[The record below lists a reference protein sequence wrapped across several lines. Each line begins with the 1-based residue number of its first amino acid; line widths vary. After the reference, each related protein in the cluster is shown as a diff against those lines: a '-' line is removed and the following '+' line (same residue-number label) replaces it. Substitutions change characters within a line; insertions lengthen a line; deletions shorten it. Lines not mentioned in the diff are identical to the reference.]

1 MPKRLSPV
9 ATRAGETFITGNGQ
23 AGHTRPAQQRNKAVD
38 ILFQQILNGLSIAS
52 VITLIAVGVTLIF
65 GLTGIINFAHGEF
78 LMVGSIVTWLAVQA
92 GLGFFIALVLAVIAV
107 GAMGFVLERGLFRFT
122 LTRPTN
128 GFIVSLGLI
137 VVLQHIVI
145 LFYDPNQKSIP
156 RPLSGIWN
164 VAGVRIASVR
174 VMVILVTIAV
184 VALTFAMVTRSRYGR
199 ALRAAVDDRDTA
211 ALMGI
216 PVRRYI
222 TGVFVLGSALAGLG
236 GALLIALFPITPFT
250 GGTMVM
256 KGFAVALIGGLGNLT
271 GAVVAGLILGI
282 VEGFSAGY
290 GFSEW
295 TDAYSFALM
304 ILVLLFRPNGLFG
317 GTSGPK
323 MA

>member
-1 MPKRLSPV
+1 M
-9 ATRAGETFITGNGQ
+9 EIFI
-23 AGHTRPAQQRNKAVD
+23 
-38 ILFQQILNGLSIAS
+38 QQILNGLSIAS

-78 LMVGSIVTWLAVQA
+78 LMVGSIVTWLAVSN
-92 GLGFFIALVLAVIAV
+92 GWGFPLALCAAVVVVAV
-107 GAMGFVLERGLFRFT
+107 MGFALERGLFRFT
-122 LTRPTN
+122 LDLPTN

-145 LFYDPNQKSIP
+145 LFWNANQKSIP
-156 RPLSGIWN
+156 HPLTKVWEVG
-164 VAGVRIASVR
+164 GVRIAAVR
-174 VMVILVTIAV
+174 AMVIIVTALVVT
-184 VALTFAMVTRSRYGR
+184 LTFFVITRSRYGR
-199 ALRAAVDDRDTA
+199 ALRASVEDRDTA

-222 TGVFVLGSALAGLG
+222 TGVFVFGSALAGLG

-250 GGTMVM
+250 GGTIVM

-271 GAVVAGLILGI
+271 GAVAAGLILGI

-290 GFSEW
+290 GLSQW

-304 ILVLLFRPNGLFG
+304 ILVLLIRPQGLFG
-317 GTSGPK
+317 GTSGPRIT
-323 MA
+323 

>member
-1 MPKRLSPV
+1 L
-9 ATRAGETFITGNGQ
+9 
-23 AGHTRPAQQRNKAVD
+23 D
-38 ILFQQILNGLSIAS
+38 ILIQQLLNGLSIAS

-78 LMVGSIVTWLAVQA
+78 LMVGSIVTWLAVGN
-92 GLGFFIALVLAVIAV
+92 GLSFPLALGLAVLAVAL
-107 GAMGFVLERGLFRFT
+107 MGFVLERGLFRFT
-122 LTRPTN
+122 LERPTN

-145 LFYDPNQKSIP
+145 FFWDPNQKSIP
-156 RPLSGIWN
+156 RPLTGIWN
-164 VAGVRIASVR
+164 VGGVRIASVR
-174 VMVILVTIAV
+174 LMVILVTIAV

-199 ALRAAVDDRDTA
+199 ALRASVEDRDTA

-236 GALLIALFPITPFT
+236 GALLIALFPVTPFT

-290 GFSEW
+290 GFSQW
-295 TDAYSFALM
+295 TDAYSFGLM

>member
-1 MPKRLSPV
+1 M
-9 ATRAGETFITGNGQ
+9 
-23 AGHTRPAQQRNKAVD
+23 D
-38 ILFQQILNGLSIAS
+38 ILIQQLLNGLSIAS

-78 LMVGSIVTWLAVQA
+78 LMVGSIVTWLAVRG
-92 GLGFFIALVLAVIAV
+92 GLGFPLALVLAVLAV
-107 GAMGFVLERGLFRFT
+107 GLMGFVLERGLFRFT

-145 LFYDPNQKSIP
+145 FFYDPNQKSIP
-156 RPLSGIWN
+156 RPLTGIWD

-290 GFSEW
+290 GFSAW

-304 ILVLLFRPNGLFG
+304 ILVLLFKPNGLFG

>member
-1 MPKRLSPV
+1 M
-9 ATRAGETFITGNGQ
+9 
-23 AGHTRPAQQRNKAVD
+23 D

-92 GLGFFIALVLAVIAV
+92 GLGFFIALMLAVIAV

>member
-1 MPKRLSPV
+1 M
-9 ATRAGETFITGNGQ
+9 
-23 AGHTRPAQQRNKAVD
+23 D

-78 LMVGSIVTWLAVQA
+78 LMIGSIVTWLAVQA

-145 LFYDPNQKSIP
+145 FFYDPNQKSIP
-156 RPLSGIWN
+156 RPLAGIWS
-164 VAGVRIASVR
+164 VGGVRIASVR
-174 VMVILVTIAV
+174 VMVIFVTIAV

>member
-1 MPKRLSPV
+1 M
-9 ATRAGETFITGNGQ
+9 
-23 AGHTRPAQQRNKAVD
+23 D
-38 ILFQQILNGLSIAS
+38 ILIQQILNGLSIAS

-78 LMVGSIVTWLAVQA
+78 LMVGSIVTWLAVTA
-92 GLGFFIALVLAVIAV
+92 GVSFWLALVLAVLAV
-107 GAMGFVLERGLFRFT
+107 ALMGFALERGLFRFT

-145 LFYDPNQKSIP
+145 FFWDPNQKSIP
-156 RPLSGIWN
+156 RPLTTVWE

-184 VALTFAMVTRSRYGR
+184 VAMTFMMITRSRYGR
-199 ALRAAVDDRDTA
+199 ALRASVEDRDTA

-290 GFSEW
+290 GFSAW
-295 TDAYSFALM
+295 TDAYSFGLM
-304 ILVLLFRPNGLFG
+304 ILVLLFRPHGLFG

>member
-1 MPKRLSPV
+1 
-9 ATRAGETFITGNGQ
+9 
-23 AGHTRPAQQRNKAVD
+23 VD

-78 LMVGSIVTWLAVQA
+78 LMVGSIVTWLAVSA
-92 GLGFFIALVLAVIAV
+92 GWGFPLALVAGVASVALL
-107 GAMGFVLERGLFRFT
+107 GLVLERGLFRFT
-122 LTRPTN
+122 LSRPTN

-137 VVLQHIVI
+137 VVLQHVVI
-145 LFYDPNQKSIP
+145 LFWNANQKSIP
-156 RPLSGIWN
+156 RPLNTIWD
-164 VAGVRIASVR
+164 VGGVRIAAVR
-174 VMVILVTIAV
+174 VMVIVITAAV
-184 VALTFAMVTRSRYGR
+184 VALTFFMITRSRYGR
-199 ALRAAVDDRDTA
+199 ALRASVEDRDTA

-222 TGVFVLGSALAGLG
+222 TGVFVFGSALAGLG

-250 GGTMVM
+250 GGTIVM

-271 GAVVAGLILGI
+271 GAVVAGLILGL

-290 GFSEW
+290 GLSEW

-304 ILVLLFRPNGLFG
+304 IIVLLVRPNGLFG
-317 GTSGPK
+317 GTSGPRVT
-323 MA
+323 

>member
-1 MPKRLSPV
+1 MDI
-9 ATRAGETFITGNGQ
+9 FI
-23 AGHTRPAQQRNKAVD
+23 
-38 ILFQQILNGLSIAS
+38 QQILNGLSIAS

-78 LMVGSIVTWLAVQA
+78 LMMGGIVTWLAVSH
-92 GLGFFIALVLAVIAV
+92 GLDFPLALALAVLAVALL
-107 GAMGFVLERGLFRFT
+107 GFLLERGIFRFT
-122 LTRPTN
+122 LERPTN
-128 GFIVSLGLI
+128 GFIVSLGII
-137 VVLQHIVI
+137 VVLQHVVV
-145 LFYDPNQKSIP
+145 LLYDPNQKSIP
-156 RPLSGIWN
+156 RPLATVWDIG
-164 VAGVRIASVR
+164 GVRVASIR

-184 VALTFAMVTRSRYGR
+184 VAATIAMITRSRYGR
-199 ALRAAVDDRDTA
+199 ALRASVEDRDTA

-216 PVRRYI
+216 PVRRYV

-256 KGFAVALIGGLGNLT
+256 KGFAVALIGGLGNVY
-271 GAVVAGLILGI
+271 GAVAAGLILGI

-290 GFSEW
+290 GYSQW

-304 ILVLLFRPNGLFG
+304 ILVLLFRPHGLFG

-323 MA
+323 MAS

>member
-1 MPKRLSPV
+1 MDI
-9 ATRAGETFITGNGQ
+9 FI
-23 AGHTRPAQQRNKAVD
+23 
-38 ILFQQILNGLSIAS
+38 QQILNGLSIAS

-78 LMVGSIVTWLAVQA
+78 LMIGSIVTWLAVSN
-92 GLGFFIALVLAVIAV
+92 GLPFPPALFLAVVAV
-107 GAMGFVLERGLFRFT
+107 AAMGFALERGLFRFT
-122 LTRPTN
+122 LERPTN

-137 VVLQHIVI
+137 VVLQHIVV
-145 LFYDPNQKSIP
+145 LFWDPNQKSIP
-156 RPLSGIWN
+156 RPLSTVWDVG
-164 VAGVRIASVR
+164 GVRVASVR
-174 VMVILVTIAV
+174 MMVILATIAV
-184 VALTFAMVTRSRYGR
+184 VALTFVMITRSRYGR
-199 ALRAAVDDRDTA
+199 ALRASVEDRDTA

-222 TGVFVLGSALAGLG
+222 TGVFVFGSALAGLG
-236 GALLIALFPITPFT
+236 GALLIALFPVTPFT

-290 GFSEW
+290 GLSEW
-295 TDAYSFALM
+295 TDAYSFGLM
-304 ILVLLFRPNGLFG
+304 ILVLLFRPHGLFG

-323 MA
+323 MS

>member
-1 MPKRLSPV
+1 MISIFL
-9 ATRAGETFITGNGQ
+9 
-23 AGHTRPAQQRNKAVD
+23 
-38 ILFQQILNGLSIAS
+38 QQILNGLSIAS
-52 VITLIAVGVTLIF
+52 VITLIAIGVTLIF

-78 LMVGSIVTWLAVQA
+78 LMVGSIVTWLAVSA
-92 GLGFFIALVLAVIAV
+92 GWSFPLALVAAIVAVALL
-107 GAMGFVLERGLFRFT
+107 GLVLERGLFQFT
-122 LTRPTN
+122 LDRPTN

-145 LFYDPNQKSIP
+145 LFWNPNQKSIP
-156 RPLSGIWN
+156 HPLNGIWD
-164 VAGVRIASVR
+164 VGGVRIAETR
-174 VMVILVTIAV
+174 AMVILVTVAV
-184 VALTFAMVTRSRYGR
+184 VALTYVMITRSRYGR
-199 ALRAAVDDRDTA
+199 ALRASVEDRDTA

-222 TGVFVLGSALAGLG
+222 TGVFVFGSALAGLG

-250 GGTMVM
+250 GGTIVM

-271 GAVVAGLILGI
+271 GAVAAGLILGI

-304 ILVLLFRPNGLFG
+304 ILVLLIRPNGLFG
-317 GTSGPK
+317 GTSGPR
-323 MA
+323 MG

>member
-1 MPKRLSPV
+1 MDI
-9 ATRAGETFITGNGQ
+9 FI
-23 AGHTRPAQQRNKAVD
+23 
-38 ILFQQILNGLSIAS
+38 QQILNGLSIAS

-78 LMVGSIVTWLAVQA
+78 LMVGSIVTWIAVGQ
-92 GLGFFIALVLAVIAV
+92 GLPFPAALVLAVLAV
-107 GAMGFVLERGLFRFT
+107 AIMGYALERGIFRHT
-122 LTRPTN
+122 LERPTN

-137 VVLQHIVI
+137 VVLQHVVI
-145 LFYDPNQKSIP
+145 LFFDPNQKSIP
-156 RPLSGIWN
+156 RPLAQVWDVG
-164 VAGVRIASVR
+164 GVRIAAVR
-174 VMVILVTIAV
+174 IMVILVTIAV
-184 VALTFAMVTRSRYGR
+184 VALTIKMITSSRYGR
-199 ALRAAVDDRDTA
+199 ALRASVEDRDTA

-256 KGFAVALIGGLGNLT
+256 KGFAVALIGGLGNVT

-290 GFSEW
+290 GLSEW
-295 TDAYSFALM
+295 TDAYSFGLM
-304 ILVLLFRPNGLFG
+304 ILVLLVRPNGLFG

>member
-1 MPKRLSPV
+1 MDI
-9 ATRAGETFITGNGQ
+9 FI
-23 AGHTRPAQQRNKAVD
+23 
-38 ILFQQILNGLSIAS
+38 QQILNGLSIAS

-78 LMVGSIVTWLAVQA
+78 LMIGSIVTWLAVSHGMPFA
-92 GLGFFIALVLAVIAV
+92 VALALAVVAV
-107 GAMGFVLERGLFRFT
+107 ALMGFLLERGLFRFT
-122 LTRPTN
+122 LERPTN

-137 VVLQHIVI
+137 VLLQHVVI
-145 LFYDPNQKSIP
+145 LFWDPNQKSIP
-156 RPLSGIWN
+156 RPLTTVWEIG
-164 VAGVRIASVR
+164 GVRVASVR
-174 VMVILVTIAV
+174 LMVILVTIAV
-184 VALTFAMVTRSRYGR
+184 VTATFLMVSRSRYGR
-199 ALRAAVDDRDTA
+199 ALRASVEDRDTA

-256 KGFAVALIGGLGNLT
+256 KGFAVALIGGLGSLT
-271 GAVVAGLILGI
+271 GAVAAGLILGI

-290 GFSEW
+290 GFSQW

-304 ILVLLFRPNGLFG
+304 ILVLLFRPHGLFG
-317 GTSGPK
+317 GTAGPK
-323 MA
+323 MAS

>member
-1 MPKRLSPV
+1 
-9 ATRAGETFITGNGQ
+9 
-23 AGHTRPAQQRNKAVD
+23 VD

-78 LMVGSIVTWLAVQA
+78 LMVGSIVTWLAVSA
-92 GLGFFIALVLAVIAV
+92 GWGFPLALIAGVASVALLGL
-107 GAMGFVLERGLFRFT
+107 VLERGLFRFT
-122 LTRPTN
+122 LSRPTN

-137 VVLQHIVI
+137 VVLQHVVI
-145 LFYDPNQKSIP
+145 LFWNANQKSIP
-156 RPLSGIWN
+156 RPLNTIWD
-164 VAGVRIASVR
+164 VGGVRIAAVR
-174 VMVILVTIAV
+174 VMVIVITAAV
-184 VALTFAMVTRSRYGR
+184 VALTFFMITRSRYGR
-199 ALRAAVDDRDTA
+199 ALRASVEDRDTA

-222 TGVFVLGSALAGLG
+222 TGVFVFGSALAGLG

-250 GGTMVM
+250 GGTIVM

-271 GAVVAGLILGI
+271 GAVVAGLILGL

-290 GFSEW
+290 GLSEW

-304 ILVLLFRPNGLFG
+304 IIVLLVRPNGLFG
-317 GTSGPK
+317 GTSGPRVT
-323 MA
+323 

>member
-1 MPKRLSPV
+1 M
-9 ATRAGETFITGNGQ
+9 
-23 AGHTRPAQQRNKAVD
+23 D
-38 ILFQQILNGLSIAS
+38 ILIQQVLNGLSIAS

-78 LMVGSIVTWLAVQA
+78 LMVGSIVTWIAVQQGIPFLPA
-92 GLGFFIALVLAVIAV
+92 MLIAILVVAV
-107 GAMGFVLERGLFRFT
+107 MGFALERGLFQFT

-137 VVLQHIVI
+137 IVLQHVVI
-145 LFYDPNQKSIP
+145 LFFGPNQKSIP
-156 RPLSGIWN
+156 RPLSGVWD
-164 VAGVRIASVR
+164 VSGVRIASVR

-184 VALTFAMVTRSRYGR
+184 VAMTFVMITRSRYGR
-199 ALRAAVDDRDTA
+199 ALRAAVEDRDTA

-236 GALLIALFPITPFT
+236 GALLIALFPVTPFT

-256 KGFAVALIGGLGNLT
+256 KGFAVALMGGLGNLT

-295 TDAYSFALM
+295 TDAYSFGLM
-304 ILVLLFRPNGLFG
+304 ILVLLIKPNGLFG

>member
-1 MPKRLSPV
+1 M
-9 ATRAGETFITGNGQ
+9 
-23 AGHTRPAQQRNKAVD
+23 D
-38 ILFQQILNGLSIAS
+38 ILIQQLLNGLSIAS

-78 LMVGSIVTWLAVQA
+78 LMVGSIVTWLAVGN
-92 GLGFFIALVLAVIAV
+92 GLSFPLALGLAVLAVAL
-107 GAMGFVLERGLFRFT
+107 MGFVLERGLFRFT
-122 LTRPTN
+122 LERPTN

-145 LFYDPNQKSIP
+145 FFWDPNQKSIP
-156 RPLSGIWN
+156 RPLTGIWN
-164 VAGVRIASVR
+164 VGGVRIASVR
-174 VMVILVTIAV
+174 LMVILVTIAV

-199 ALRAAVDDRDTA
+199 ALRASVEDRDTA

-236 GALLIALFPITPFT
+236 GALLIALFPVTPFT

-290 GFSEW
+290 GFSQW
-295 TDAYSFALM
+295 TDAYSFGLM

>member
-1 MPKRLSPV
+1 M
-9 ATRAGETFITGNGQ
+9 
-23 AGHTRPAQQRNKAVD
+23 D

-107 GAMGFVLERGLFRFT
+107 GTMGFVLERGLFRFT

>member
-1 MPKRLSPV
+1 
-9 ATRAGETFITGNGQ
+9 
-23 AGHTRPAQQRNKAVD
+23 VD
-38 ILFQQILNGLSIAS
+38 ILIQQLLNGLSIAS

-92 GLGFFIALVLAVIAV
+92 GLGFLPALVLAVLAV
-107 GAMGFVLERGLFRFT
+107 GVMGFVLERGLFQFT

-145 LFYDPNQKSIP
+145 FFYDPNQKSIP
-156 RPLSGIWN
+156 RPLAGIWD

-184 VALTFAMVTRSRYGR
+184 VAMTFVMVTRSRYGR

-216 PVRRYI
+216 PVRRYV

-290 GFSEW
+290 GFAEW

-304 ILVLLFRPNGLFG
+304 ILVLLLRPNGLFG

>member
-1 MPKRLSPV
+1 
-9 ATRAGETFITGNGQ
+9 
-23 AGHTRPAQQRNKAVD
+23 
-38 ILFQQILNGLSIAS
+38 
-52 VITLIAVGVTLIF
+52 
-65 GLTGIINFAHGEF
+65 
-78 LMVGSIVTWLAVQA
+78 
-92 GLGFFIALVLAVIAV
+92 
-107 GAMGFVLERGLFRFT
+107 
-122 LTRPTN
+122 
-128 GFIVSLGLI
+128 
-137 VVLQHIVI
+137 
-145 LFYDPNQKSIP
+145 
-156 RPLSGIWN
+156 
-164 VAGVRIASVR
+164 
-174 VMVILVTIAV
+174 MVILVTIAV
-184 VALTFAMVTRSRYGR
+184 VAMTFVMVTRSRYGR

-216 PVRRYI
+216 PVRRYV

-304 ILVLLFRPNGLFG
+304 ILVLLLRPNGLFG

>member
-1 MPKRLSPV
+1 M
-9 ATRAGETFITGNGQ
+9 
-23 AGHTRPAQQRNKAVD
+23 D
-38 ILFQQILNGLSIAS
+38 ILIQQILNGLSIAS

-78 LMVGSIVTWLAVQA
+78 LMVGSIVTWLAVRA
-92 GLGFFIALVLAVIAV
+92 GLGFFPALLLAVLAVGV
-107 GAMGFVLERGLFRFT
+107 MGFLLERGLFRFT

-145 LFYDPNQKSIP
+145 FFYDPNQKSIP
-156 RPLSGIWN
+156 RPLTGIWD
-164 VAGVRIASVR
+164 VGGVRIASVR

-184 VALTFAMVTRSRYGR
+184 VALTFNMVTRSRYGR

-282 VEGFSAGY
+282 VEGFGAGY
-290 GFSEW
+290 GFSAW

-304 ILVLLFRPNGLFG
+304 ILVLLFKPNGLFG